1 MAAEAFPAGLAAA
14 SSTLQAMER
23 LGLVGLP
30 NAGKSSLFNA
40 VTGGSA
46 PVAAHP
52 FSTTES
58 TVGVAQVPDPRLTA
72 LAAMSKSKKLV
83 PATLELVDI
92 AGLVAGAST
101 GEGLGN
107 RFLAGIREVDAV
119 VLVLRAFE
127 DDNVVGGADPLDDLH
142 TLELELVLADV
153 DSIESQLPKRQKM
166 ARADKSLAHEVAAM
180 EAALEVLSGGTPLY
194 RSGLPADVRAGLRST
209 FLLTDKPMLAV
220 VNLGEDQ
227 VDDAERLVKPVA
239 EELGDAAEVLG
250 VSVQLEAEAARMDPG
265 DRAEMLDALGLGEG
279 ALPRVIRAAYHLLGR
294 RTFLTTGDKES
305 RAWTFRAG
313 AKAPECAG
321 VIHSDLQRGF
331 IRAEV
336 IRWDELL
343 ELGSWNKAKEVGR
356 LRVEGKDYEVADG
369 DVLEIRFNV

>member
-1 MAAEAFPAGLAAA
+1 
-14 SSTLQAMER
+14 MER

-40 VTGGSA
+40 LTGGSA

-52 FSTTES
+52 FSTTE
-58 TVGVAQVPDPRLTA
+58 THVGVAQVPDHRLDQ
-72 LAAMSKSKKLV
+72 LAVMSHSRKV
-83 PATLELVDI
+83 VHATVEFVDI
-92 AGLVAGAST
+92 AGLVAGSST

-107 RFLAGIREVDAV
+107 RFLGGIREVDAV
-119 VLVLRAFE
+119 CLVLRAFP
-127 DDNVVGGADPLDDLH
+127 DDNVVGSTDPVSDLGV
-142 TLELELVLADV
+142 LELELVLADV
-153 DSIESQLPKRQKM
+153 ATVDSQMDKRRK
-166 ARADKSLAHEVAAM
+166 AAKADKSLAAEV
-180 EAALEVLSGGTPLY
+180 EALERAKAELDAGTPIY
-194 RSGLPADVRAGLRST
+194 RSSLSAEDRALLRPF
-209 FLLTDKPMLAV
+209 FLLTNKPVLAV

-227 VDDAERLVKPVA
+227 VGEADDIVKPVA
-239 EELGDAAEVLG
+239 DELGGHGDVLG
-250 VSVQLEAEAARMDPG
+250 VSVKLEAEAAQLDP
-265 DRAEMLDALGLGEG
+265 AERSELLEGLGLGEG
-279 ALPRVIRAAYHLLGR
+279 ALPRVARAAYHLLGR

-313 AKAPECAG
+313 ARAPECAG

-343 ELGSWNKAKEVGR
+343 GLGSWTAAKEAGK
-356 LRVEGKDYEVADG
+356 LRVEGKDYEVSDG

>member
-1 MAAEAFPAGLAAA
+1 MRAMALAAG

-40 VTGGSA
+40 LTGGSA

-58 TVGVAQVPDPRLTA
+58 TVGVAQVPDPRLDRPGRDEQVA
-72 LAAMSKSKKLV
+72 RRWCR
-83 PATLELVDI
+83 PPLELVDI

-107 RFLAGIREVDAV
+107 RFLAGIREVDAI

-127 DDNVVGGADPLDDLH
+127 DDNVVGGTDPLDDLH

-166 ARADKSLAHEVAAM
+166 ARADKSLAGEVAAM

-194 RSGLPADVRAGLRST
+194 RSALSRRRSGPALRPT
-209 FLLTDKPMLAV
+209 FLLTDKPVLAV

-227 VDDAERLVKPVA
+227 LDDADRLVKPVA
-239 EELGDAAEVLG
+239 DELGDAAEVLG
-250 VSVQLEAEAARMDPG
+250 VSVQLEAEAARLDPA
-265 DRAEMLDALGLGEG
+265 DRAELLEGLGLGEG

-343 ELGSWNKAKEVGR
+343 ELGSWNKAKDVGR

>member
-1 MAAEAFPAGLAAA
+1 M
-14 SSTLQAMER
+14 
-23 LGLVGLP
+23 GLP

-40 VTGGSA
+40 VTGGAA

-58 TVGVAQVPDPRLTA
+58 TVGVAAVPDPRLTA
-72 LAAMSKSKKLV
+72 LAEMSKSKKVV

-127 DDNVVGGADPLDDLH
+127 DDNVVGGTDPLEDLH

-153 DSIESQLPKRQKM
+153 DSIESQLPKRSKM
-166 ARADKSLAHEVAAM
+166 ARADKSLAGEVAAM
-180 EAALEVLSGGTPLY
+180 EAALAVLSGGTPLY
-194 RSGLPADVRAGLRST
+194 RSPLSAEQRADLRTT

-227 VDDAERLVKPVA
+227 LDDAERFTKPVA

-250 VSVQLEAEAARMDPG
+250 VSIQLEAESARLDPA
-265 DRAEMLDALGLGEG
+265 DRAEMLDALGPGRG
-279 ALPRVIRAAYHLLGR
+279 RPAPRHPGRLPPARAADLPHHRRQGVPGVDLPGRGQGARVRGRHPLRPATGLHPGRGHPLGR
-294 RTFLTTGDKES
+294 
-305 RAWTFRAG
+305 AARAG
-313 AKAPECAG
+313 LVEQGQGRRPPPG
-321 VIHSDLQRGF
+321 GGQGLRG
-331 IRAEV
+331 R
-336 IRWDELL
+336 R
-343 ELGSWNKAKEVGR
+343 R
-356 LRVEGKDYEVADG
+356 
-369 DVLEIRFNV
+369 

>member
-1 MAAEAFPAGLAAA
+1 
-14 SSTLQAMER
+14 MER

-58 TVGVAQVPDPRLTA
+58 TVGVAAVPDPRLTA
-72 LAAMSKSKKLV
+72 LAAMSRSKKVV

-127 DDNVVGGADPLDDLH
+127 DDNVVGGTDPLDDLH

-166 ARADKSLAHEVAAM
+166 ARADKSLAPEVEAM

-194 RSGLPADVRAGLRST
+194 RSSLSADRRAALRTT
-209 FLLTDKPMLAV
+209 FLLTDKPVLAI
-220 VNLGEDQ
+220 VNLSEDQ
-227 VDDAERLVKPVA
+227 LDGAERLVKPVA

-250 VSVQLEAEAARMDPG
+250 VSVQLEAESARLDPA

-343 ELGSWNKAKEVGR
+343 ELGSWNRAKEVGK
-356 LRVEGKDYEVADG
+356 LRIEGKDYEVADG
-369 DVLEIRFNV
+369 DTLEIRFNV